1 MLFMFHGRL
10 EKPADMTS
18 QEFYALWEEE
28 SEAAVE
34 LLGAGTIKWAYKVAG
49 QPEVVALIDVQD
61 NGGIDGLLNSLPIY
75 RKGYSQ
81 IVKDLKWFPLR
92 EYADWY
98 AELKTLAH
106 PH

>member
-10 EKPADMTS
+10 EKPDGMS
-18 QEFYALWEEE
+18 NEEFYGLWEEE

-49 QPEVVALIDVQD
+49 QPEIVSLIDVPD
-61 NGGIDGLLNSLPIY
+61 NGGIDGFLQSLPIY
-75 RKGYSQ
+75 RKGYSHL
-81 IVKDLKWFPLR
+81 VKDLRWFPLR

-98 AELKTLAH
+98 AELKELAH
-106 PH
+106 PK